1 MYNDCDNKE
10 FVALY
15 FMGLVL
21 LYDNRKIAWKKISK
35 IPTLSSTMKNELLK
49 RRFTIKQN
57 FVEIE
62 DILVFPESMFHIQV
76 ITFRL

>member
-10 FVALY
+10 FVAPH

-21 LYDNRKIAWKKISK
+21 LYDNRKIAWNKISK